1 MPYYLLFFKV
11 ESGDSMLGDF
21 EDNQPI
27 AYRILVNSVNKN
39 KISHAY
45 LIESNGYSKK
55 LDFAIALSKF
65 LLCPN
70 KKTINNRCHDCHICH
85 RIDTNNFTELKII
98 EPDGLW
104 IKKEQLEDLQ
114 NEFSKKAIESDKKIY
129 IINNAEKMN
138 QSAANSILKFL
149 EEPEPNII
157 AILITDNIYQ
167 LLNTIRSRCQIISLK
182 KTNDIINY
190 ENDKNKKLVYDIAMT
205 VSKSF
210 DEIERNLENDD
221 YLELINSAINF
232 VNIYENIGQAIL
244 LDINKLWHQKFN
256 DKEKILLGLDII
268 MLYYKDILNYK
279 LNRKIEIFNDY
290 KEDIIKNAENNSNIS
305 LCMKIKII
313 IDCQNKVKYNANTSL
328 LMDKLILS
336 LEEVE

>member
-1 MPYYLLFFKV
+1 MIV

-21 EDNQPI
+21 ESTQPI
-27 AYRILVNSVNKN
+27 AYRILVNSVNKE

-45 LIESNGYSKK
+45 LIESNDYPKK

-65 LLCPN
+65 LLCPQ
-70 KKTINNRCHDCHICH
+70 KKILNQHCPNCNICH

-104 IKKEQLEDLQ
+104 IKKEQLEELQ
-114 NEFSKKAIESDKKIY
+114 NEFSKKSIESDKKIY

-138 QSAANSILKFL
+138 QAAANSILKFL

-167 LLNTIRSRCQIISLK
+167 LLNTIRSRCQIITLK
-182 KTNDIINY
+182 NTEDKMDY
-190 ENDKNKKLVYDIAMT
+190 EKDENKKLIYDISIT
-205 VSKSF
+205 RSNSLE
-210 DEIERNLENDD
+210 EIEKNILNTD
-221 YLELINSAINF
+221 YLELINDAVNF
-232 VNIYENIGQAIL
+232 VDNYEKIGQAIL

-256 DKEKILLGLDII
+256 DKEKILLGLDVI

-279 LNRKIEIFNDY
+279 LNRNIVIFNKYID
-290 KEDIIKNAENNSNIS
+290 DIIKIAEKNTNIS
-305 LCMKIKII
+305 LCMKIKIVI
-313 IDCQNKVKYNANTSL
+313 ECYSKIKYNANTNL